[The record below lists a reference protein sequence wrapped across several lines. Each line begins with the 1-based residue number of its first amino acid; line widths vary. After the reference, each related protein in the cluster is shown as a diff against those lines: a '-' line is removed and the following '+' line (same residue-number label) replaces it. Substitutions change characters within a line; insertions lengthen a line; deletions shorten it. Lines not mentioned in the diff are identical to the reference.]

1 MVESLQSQR
10 GRSYGDGQ
18 AQTSPA
24 TAAAVV
30 AVTVQPADRGDTT
43 SIEETIQEDVLAD
56 VSEDAAPSMPFMGMI
71 CEGHVQV
78 QRGDAAVASSGV
90 QLGE

>member
-1 MVESLQSQR
+1 
-10 GRSYGDGQ
+10 
-18 AQTSPA
+18 
-24 TAAAVV
+24 VV

-43 SIEETIQEDVLAD
+43 SIEETIQEVMDVLAD
-56 VSEDAAPSMPFMGMI
+56 VSEDTAPSMPFMGII
-71 CEGHVQV
+71 CEGRVQV